1 MGDQL
6 QALDQVRSTA
16 IDLGL
21 KFGPK
26 LFVAILILVAGYVV
40 GRWTARMAGR
50 MLQSL
55 NIEPPVRD
63 RLERVVR
70 LLVFGLFPAHG

>member
-26 LFVAILILVAGYVV
+26 LFIAIPQREV
-40 GRWTARMAGR
+40 R
-50 MLQSL
+50 ML
-55 NIEPPVRD
+55 
-63 RLERVVR
+63 
-70 LLVFGLFPAHG
+70 PAQG